1 MRRGE
6 PGQPGV
12 DSRACRGVPRR
23 SYLGRMWR
31 AFGSAIVGPGSPRGA
46 RRLGRRSL
54 WAALGSV
61 LLTLLASCSATQFA
75 AEVEGIQVRS
85 QDPRT
90 GERVAADLE
99 RFEEQLSQTLP
110 GLRAVPIE
118 VIVPFQGFDEPTTH
132 WPPADPPQPA
142 WERSRPDRVRIRLS
156 SSYRPAYLAQE
167 LIRARL
173 GPAWDPLPPF
183 LVQGLAEVLADRWTP
198 GTGDEL
204 RYTLLA
210 NPQRSTSIELAYRLE
225 TGAEDPPRGKTS
237 WVEYVLTERPLESDL
252 EELLSLPSFYAFRS
266 YDPEQRWQLF
276 GKAYVFAEHVWD
288 RLGAGGLLDLC
299 AKAQEAG
306 RQRLE
311 PQVLLA
317 SVELLDAERRER
329 LNTKSLLFPTYQALL
344 DGTPLVQLV
353 DELWNANGGRFSN
366 RQRFLENLELV
377 VSIGSGP
384 FFDWRELPAYE
395 RWSENW
401 AASRR

>member
-1 MRRGE
+1 MWSASN
-6 PGQPGV
+6 
-12 DSRACRGVPRR
+12 SRVVEQA
-23 SYLGRMWR
+23 
-31 AFGSAIVGPGSPRGA
+31 SPCNA
-46 RRLGRRSL
+46 RRPERRAL
-54 WAALGSV
+54 WAALGAA
-61 LLTLLASCSATQFA
+61 LLTLLAGCSSTQFA

-85 QDPRT
+85 QDPRM

-99 RFEEQLSQTLP
+99 RFEERLAQTLP

-118 VIVPFQGFDEPTTH
+118 VVVPSQGLAGPTTH

-210 NPQRSTSIELAYRLE
+210 SPQRSTSIELAYRLE

-237 WVEYVLTERPLESDL
+237 WLEYVLTDRPLESEL
-252 EELLSLPSFYAFRS
+252 EELLALPSFYAFRS
-266 YDPEQRWQLF
+266 YAPEQRWQLF

-306 RQRLE
+306 RQRLDAKA
-311 PQVLLA
+311 LLA
-317 SVELLDAERRER
+317 SVELLDEQRRER

-353 DELWNANGGRFSN
+353 DELWNNYGGRFTN
-366 RQRFLENLELV
+366 RQRFLESLELV

-395 RWSENW
+395 RWS
-401 AASRR
+401 ASWTAPRR

>member
-1 MRRGE
+1 MC
-6 PGQPGV
+6 
-12 DSRACRGVPRR
+12 RAV
-23 SYLGRMWR
+23 
-31 AFGSAIVGPGSPRGA
+31 GSAVVDLGYPRGPLPPE
-46 RRLGRRSL
+46 RRAL

-61 LLTLLASCSATQFA
+61 LLALLAGCSTTKFA

-90 GERVAADLE
+90 GERVARDLE

-118 VIVPFQGFDEPTTH
+118 VIVPFQGLDGPTTH
-132 WPPADPPQPA
+132 WPPADPPPPA

-225 TGAEDPPRGKTS
+225 TGAEEPPRGKTS
-237 WVEYVLTERPLESDL
+237 WLEYVLTERPLESDL

-299 AKAQEAG
+299 AKAQESG

-311 PQVLLA
+311 PEVLLA
-317 SVELLDAERRER
+317 SVELLDEERRDR

-353 DELWNANGGRFSN
+353 DELWNTYGGRFTN

-384 FFDWRELPAYE
+384 FFDWRELPAYD
-395 RWSENW
+395 RWSAGW
-401 AASRR
+401 AAPRR

>member
-1 MRRGE
+1 VTFRG
-6 PGQPGV
+6 
-12 DSRACRGVPRR
+12 
-23 SYLGRMWR
+23 
-31 AFGSAIVGPGSPRGA
+31 F
-46 RRLGRRSL
+46 
-54 WAALGSV
+54 
-61 LLTLLASCSATQFA
+61 LLSTLALLAFLGASCTSTRFA
-75 AEVEGIQVRS
+75 AEVDGIQVRS
-85 QDPRT
+85 ADPRT

-118 VIVPFQGFDEPTTH
+118 VLVPYQGLDGPTIH

-156 SSYRPAYLAQE
+156 TSYRPAYLAQE

-210 NPQRSTSIELAYRLE
+210 SPRRSTSIELAYRLE
-225 TGAEDPPRGKTS
+225 TGAENPPRGLTS
-237 WVEYVLTERPLESDL
+237 WLEYVLTERPLEAEL
-252 EELLSLPSFYAFRS
+252 EELLALPSFYAFRS
-266 YDPEQRWQLF
+266 FDSEQRWQLF
-276 GKAYVFAEHVWD
+276 GKAYVFAQHVWD

-306 RQRLE
+306 RQRLD
-311 PQVLLA
+311 PRALLA
-317 SVELLDAERRER
+317 SVELLDAERRAR
-329 LNTKSLLFPTYQALL
+329 LETKSLLFPTYQALL

-353 DELWNANGGRFSN
+353 DELWNTYGGRFPN
-366 RQRFLENLELV
+366 RERFLESLELV

-384 FFDWRELPAYE
+384 FFDWRELPAFDA
-395 RWSENW
+395 WS
-401 AASRR
+401 AAWTAPELY